1 MSTLKITGMTCDS
14 CAVHVKDALEKV
26 PGVQS
31 ADVSY
36 AKGSAKLAIEVG
48 TSPDALTAAVAGL
61 GYRATLA
68 DAPSVSTPGGLLDKM
83 RDLLGRND
91 KTGSSGALHIAV
103 IGSGGAA
110 MAAALKAVEQGARVT
125 LIERGTIGGTCVN
138 VGCVP
143 SKIMIRAAHIAHLRR
158 ESPFD
163 GGIAAT
169 TPTIQRTALLA
180 QQQARVDELRHAK
193 YEGIL
198 EGNPAITVLHGSAR
212 FKDNR
217 NLIVQLNDGGER
229 VVAFDRCLI
238 ATGASPAVPPI
249 PGLKDTPYWTSTEA
263 LVSETIPKRLAVIG
277 SSVVA
282 LELAQAFARLGAK
295 VTILARSTLFFREDP
310 AIGEAVTAAFRMEGI
325 EVREHTQASQVAYIN
340 GEGDGEFVL
349 TTAHGELRADK
360 LLVATGRAPNTRK
373 LALDATGVTLT
384 PQGAIVID
392 PGMRTSVEHIYA
404 AGDCTDQPQF
414 VYVAA
419 AAGTRAAIN
428 MTGGDAALNLTAMPA
443 VVFTDPQV
451 ATVGYSEAEAHH
463 DGIKTD
469 SRTLTLDNVPRAL
482 ANFDTRGFIK
492 LVVEEGSGRLIG
504 VQAVAPEAGEL
515 IQTAALAIRNGAGT
529 GRPVVPL
536 PDDGRRVEARG
547 ADLQQGC
554 EAAFLLRR
562 VRTRRCAMS
571 AYTVSQ
577 LAHNAG
583 VSVHIVRDYLVRGL
597 LRPVAC
603 TTGGYGVFDD
613 AALQRLCFVR
623 AAFEAGI
630 GLDALA
636 RLCRALD
643 AADGA
648 QAAAQLAVLRQLVE
662 RRRAAL
668 AHLDAQLASMPAE
681 RAHEEALP

>member
-1 MSTLKITGMTCDS
+1 MSEQILHLTGMTCDH
-14 CAVHVKDALEKV
+14 CAASVKQALLSV
-26 PGVQS
+26 AGVS
-31 ADVSY
+31 RADVSY
-36 AKGSAKLAIEVG
+36 AAGTVQVEAASDVPASALLDAVRAKGFGAEVARSASPKTEAKLSVAIIG
-48 TSPDALTAAVAGL
+48 
-61 GYRATLA
+61 
-68 DAPSVSTPGGLLDKM
+68 
-83 RDLLGRND
+83 
-91 KTGSSGALHIAV
+91 TGSGAF
-103 IGSGGAA
+103 
-110 MAAALKAVEQGARVT
+110 AAAIRAVEEGAEVT
-125 LIERGTIGGTCVN
+125 VIEAGIVGGTCVN

-163 GGIAAT
+163 NGIQAVA
-169 TPTIQRTALLA
+169 PVIQRTALLA

-198 EGNPAITVLHGSAR
+198 EGNPAITVLHGAAR

-217 NLIVQLNDGGER
+217 NLVVQLNGGSER
-229 VVAFDRCLI
+229 MVTFDRCLV

-310 AIGEAVTAAFRMEGI
+310 AIGEAVTAAFRAEGI

-340 GEGDGEFVL
+340 GERDGEFVL

-360 LLVATGRAPNTRK
+360 LLVATGRAPNTRS
-373 LALDATGVTLT
+373 LALDVAGVMVNK
-384 PQGAIVID
+384 QGAIVID
-392 PGMRTSVEHIYA
+392 QGMHTSSSNIYA

-428 MTGGDAALNLTAMPA
+428 MTGGDATLNLTAMPA

-463 DGIKTD
+463 DGIETD

-515 IQTAALAIRNGAGT
+515 IQTAALAIRNRMTVQELADQLFPYLT
-529 GRPVVPL
+529 M
-536 PDDGRRVEARG
+536 VE
-547 ADLQQGC
+547 
-554 EAAFLLRR
+554 
-562 VRTRRCAMS
+562 
-571 AYTVSQ
+571 
-577 LAHNAG
+577 
-583 VSVHIVRDYLVRGL
+583 GL
-597 LRPVAC
+597 KL
-603 TTGGYGVFDD
+603 
-613 AALQRLCFVR
+613 
-623 AAFEAGI
+623 
-630 GLDALA
+630 
-636 RLCRALD
+636 
-643 AADGA
+643 
-648 QAAAQLAVLRQLVE
+648 AAQTFNKDVKQLSCC
-662 RRRAAL
+662 AG
-668 AHLDAQLASMPAE
+668 
-681 RAHEEALP
+681 

>member
-1 MSTLKITGMTCDS
+1 MTTLKITGMTCDS
-14 CAVHVKDALEKV
+14 CAVHVKEALEKV

-31 ADVSY
+31 AEVSY
-36 AKGSAKLAIEVG
+36 AKGSARLAIEAD
-48 TSPDALTAAVAGL
+48 TSPDTLTAAVAGL

-68 DAPSVSTPGGLLDKM
+68 DAPVAPAGGGLLGKVREWLGSDDKAGG
-83 RDLLGRND
+83 DAG
-91 KTGSSGALHIAV
+91 KLHIAV

-110 MAAALKAVEQGARVT
+110 MAAALKAVEQGAHVT

-143 SKIMIRAAHIAHLRR
+143 SKIMIRAAHVAHLRR

-163 GGIAAT
+163 GGMPPT
-169 TPTIQRTALLA
+169 PPTILRERLLV

-198 EGNPAITVLHGSAR
+198 DGNPAITVLHGEAR
-212 FKDNR
+212 FKDGQSLVVR
-217 NLIVQLNDGGER
+217 LNDGNER
-229 VVAFDRCLI
+229 AVAFDRCLV

-249 PGLKDTPYWTSTEA
+249 PGLKESPYWTSTEA
-263 LVSETIPKRLAVIG
+263 LVSDTIPERLAVIG

-282 LELAQAFARLGAK
+282 LELAQAFARLGSK

-325 EVREHTQASQVAYIN
+325 EVLDHTQASQVAH
-340 GEGDGEFVL
+340 EGGEFVL
-349 TTAHGELRADK
+349 TTGHGEIRADK
-360 LLVATGRAPNTRK
+360 LLVATGRAPNTRS
-373 LALDATGVTLT
+373 LNLEAAGVTLN

-428 MTGGDAALNLTAMPA
+428 MTGGDTALNLTAMPA

-463 DGIKTD
+463 DGIETD

-492 LVVEEGSGRLIG
+492 LVAEAGSGRLIG

-515 IQTAALAIRNGAGT
+515 IQTAALAIRN
-529 GRPVVPL
+529 R
-536 PDDGRRVEARG
+536 
-547 ADLQQGC
+547 
-554 EAAFLLRR
+554 
-562 VRTRRCAMS
+562 M
-571 AYTVSQ
+571 TVQ
-577 LAHNAG
+577 EL
-583 VSVHIVRDYLVRGL
+583 
-597 LRPVAC
+597 
-603 TTGGYGVFDD
+603 
-613 AALQRLCFVR
+613 
-623 AAFEAGI
+623 
-630 GLDALA
+630 
-636 RLCRALD
+636 
-643 AADGA
+643 
-648 QAAAQLAVLRQLVE
+648 AAQLFPYLTMVEGLKLAAQTFNKDVKQLSCC
-662 RRRAAL
+662 AG
-668 AHLDAQLASMPAE
+668 
-681 RAHEEALP
+681 